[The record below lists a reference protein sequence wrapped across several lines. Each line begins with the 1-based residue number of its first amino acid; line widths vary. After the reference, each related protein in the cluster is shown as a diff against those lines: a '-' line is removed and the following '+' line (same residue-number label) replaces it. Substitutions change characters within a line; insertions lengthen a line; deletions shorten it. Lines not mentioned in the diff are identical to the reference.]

1 MKVISLVGARPQFIK
16 EAVLRKELKKIGIAE
31 VLVHSGQHYNVNMS
45 DIFFR
50 VLNIK
55 TPDYNLRVGSGS
67 HAKLTGKIMMA
78 FEKIVAKERPDIIIV
93 FGDTDTTLAGA
104 IVGAKMG
111 IKIAHVEAGIRML
124 PADMPEE
131 INRKIVDRI
140 SSYLFC
146 PTPIAV
152 ANLKKEGINKHVY
165 CVGDIMYDLF
175 LQTEQHISHEIC
187 KKLNLLDND
196 FILATI
202 HRDYNVDNKKT
213 LEEILQNLNF
223 INKRKKIVFSLH
235 PRTKKKIK
243 EFGLKSYLKNIILI
257 EPLDY
262 LSLRGLLK
270 HAAFV
275 ITDSG
280 GLQKEAYFAKKRTF
294 VLMPDTGWRELIT
307 NKWNILCSAGSL
319 QKVVFDAPKVNYI
332 SGLYGDGTAGEKIVK
347 ILNKLYNG
355 SL

>member
-16 EAVLRKELKKIGIAE
+16 EAVLQKELKKTGITE
-31 VLVHSGQHYNVNMS
+31 VLVHSGQHYNVHMS

-50 VLNIK
+50 VLNIRP
-55 TPDYNLRVGSGS
+55 PDYNLHVGSGS

-78 FEKIVAKERPDIIIV
+78 FEKIVAKEQPDIIVV

-104 IVGAKMG
+104 LVGSKMG

-124 PADMPEE
+124 PKDMPEE
-131 INRKIVDRI
+131 INRIIVDRI

-165 CVGDIMYDLF
+165 YVGDIMYDLF
-175 LQTEQHISHEIC
+175 LQTEKHVSDEIC
-187 KKLNLLDND
+187 QKFNLLDD
-196 FILATI
+196 GFILVTI
-202 HRDYNVDNKKT
+202 HRDYNVDNKEA
-213 LEEILQNLNF
+213 LEKILRDLSL
-223 INKRKKIVFSLH
+223 INKHKKIVFTLH

-243 EFGLKSYLKNIILI
+243 EFGLKHYLKNIIILP
-257 EPLDY
+257 PLDY
-262 LSLRGLLK
+262 LSLRGVLS

-280 GLQKEAYFAKKRTF
+280 GLQKEAYFAKKRAL
-294 VLMPDTGWRELIT
+294 VLMPDTGWRELIY
-307 NKWNILCSAGSL
+307 NKWNILCSSDNL
-319 QKVVFDAPKVNYI
+319 YDRILNSPLVKYVPNI
-332 SGLYGDGTAGEKIVK
+332 YGDGRAGEKIAK
-347 ILNKLYNG
+347 ILSGL
-355 SL
+355 

>member
-16 EAVLRKELKKIGIAE
+16 EAVLQKELKKVGITE
-31 VLVHSGQHYNVNMS
+31 VLVHSGQHYNVHMS
-45 DIFFR
+45 DVFFR

-55 TPDYNLRVGSGS
+55 TPDYNLHVGSGS
-67 HAKLTGKIMMA
+67 HARLTGKIMIA

-111 IKIAHVEAGIRML
+111 IKVAHVEAGIRML

-146 PTPIAV
+146 PTAGAV
-152 ANLKKEGINKHVY
+152 ANLKKEGINKQVY

-175 LQTEQHISHEIC
+175 LQTEKHVSNEIC
-187 KKLNLLDND
+187 QKFNLADNS

-202 HRDYNVDNKKT
+202 HRDYNVDFKKT
-213 LEEILQNLNF
+213 LEKILKDLSL
-223 INKRKKIVFSLH
+223 IARHKKIVFTLH
-235 PRTKKKIK
+235 PRTKKRIK
-243 EFGLKSYLKNIILI
+243 EFGLKSYLKNIIVM

-262 LSLRGLLK
+262 LSLRGVLA
-270 HAAFV
+270 HAALV

-280 GLQKEAYFAKKRTF
+280 GLQKEAYFARKRAL
-294 VLMPDTGWRELIT
+294 VLMPDTGWRELIA
-307 NKWNILCSAGSL
+307 NKWNILCSSSSL
-319 QKVVFDAPKVNYI
+319 RRAVFHMPKAEYVP
-332 SGLYGDGTAGEKIVK
+332 SLYGDGTSGEKIVK
-347 ILNKLYNG
+347 TLYKLYND